1 MYQRRRLEDL
11 KGAGDIEHGAA
22 GGGFTAER
30 IVGRKH
36 QQRSQAFAAFAAGHR
51 LMGHRVHDIAACF
64 GHRGILG
71 HGGPRPHQGDDAW
84 LDFRTVDVGY
94 AHSF

>member
-1 MYQRRRLEDL
+1 MMTQGIRKLLVTDD
-11 KGAGDIEHGAA
+11 DIMHE
-22 GGGFTAER
+22 AER